1 MKRFSKLKNKKGFTL
16 LETLL
21 ATCILVI
28 VSSMLM
34 QGFITAM
41 GYSYNSSVYSRS
53 ASYNSQLCITQMA
66 EWSKRADGVASIK
79 SDGSID
85 IPETRPYYLVG
96 KVAYDQ
102 SGSFAHKKT
111 ITFGSLGTVNV
122 AVYEQKDV
130 NDDYDPTHYP
140 ELIHAPNM
148 IQGTSNIG
156 SFSSTERIKNNPNA
170 VADNRTILFYYPT
183 NNGNSPSDPYFGNT
197 HVYLQNGT
205 TYVWGYDD
213 SSEPDGVK
221 VLSVITNRTGQ

>member
-53 ASYNSQLCITQMA
+53 AAYNSQLCVTQLA
-66 EWSKRADGVASIK
+66 EWSKRADGVASIN
-79 SDGSID
+79 SDGSIND
-85 IPETRPYYLVG
+85 ETRPYYDVG
-96 KVAYDQ
+96 SKAYYQ
-102 SGSFAHKKT
+102 TGSFANLKT
-111 ITFGSLGTVNV
+111 IKFGTLGTIRV

-130 NDDYDPTHYP
+130 NDDDGV
-140 ELIHAPNM
+140 APDM
-148 IQGTSNIG
+148 IQGASNISG
-156 SFSSTERIKNNPNA
+156 FNAEQIANPNA

-183 NNGNSPSDPYFGNT
+183 NNGEDPSRPYFGNT

-205 TYVWGYDD
+205 TLVWGYDD
-213 SSEPDGVK
+213 PSQPNGVK
-221 VLSVITNRTGQ
+221 VLSLK

>member
-53 ASYNSQLCITQMA
+53 ASYNSQLCITQLA
-66 EWSKRADGVASIK
+66 EWSKRADGVASINA
-79 SDGSID
+79 DNSINA
-85 IPETRPYYLVG
+85 EARPYYEVG
-96 KVAYDQ
+96 KYGYNQ
-102 SGSFAHKKT
+102 TGSFANLKT
-111 ITFGSLGTVNV
+111 IKFGSLGKVRV

-130 NDDYDPTHYP
+130 NDDYGV
-140 ELIHAPNM
+140 APDM
-148 IQGTSNIG
+148 LQGSSNIG
-156 SFSSTERIKNNPNA
+156 SFSSTETIKSNPNA

-183 NNGNSPSDPYFGNT
+183 NNGDNPSLPYFGNT
-197 HVYLQNGT
+197 HVYLQNGST
-205 TYVWGYDD
+205 LVWGYDD
-213 SSEPDGVK
+213 PTQPNGVK
-221 VLSVITNRTGQ
+221 VLGLK

>member
-53 ASYNSQLCITQMA
+53 ASYNSQLCITQLA
-66 EWSKRADGVASIK
+66 EWSKRADGVASINADN
-79 SDGSID
+79 SVNA
-85 IPETRPYYLVG
+85 ENRPYFAVG
-96 KVAYDQ
+96 KVGYSQTA
-102 SGSFAHKKT
+102 SFTNLKT
-111 ITFGSLGTVNV
+111 IKFSTLGTVRV

-130 NDDYDPTHYP
+130 NDDHKTEADYV
-140 ELIHAPNM
+140 HAPDM
-148 IQGTSNIG
+148 LQSSSNIG
-156 SFSSTERIKNNPNA
+156 GFSAETIKSNPNA

-183 NNGNSPSDPYFGNT
+183 NNGEDPSRPYFGNT
-197 HVYLQNGT
+197 HIYLKNGT

-213 SSEPDGVK
+213 PSQPNGVK
-221 VLSVITNRTGQ
+221 VLSTITDR

>member
-53 ASYNSQLCITQMA
+53 ASYNSQLCVTQLA
-66 EWSKRADGVASIK
+66 EWSKRADGVASINN
-79 SDGSID
+79 DGSINA
-85 IPETRPYYLVG
+85 ENRPYYEVG
-96 KVAYDQ
+96 KVGYNQ
-102 SGSFAHKKT
+102 TGSFSNLKT
-111 ITFGSLGTVNV
+111 IKFGTLGSVRV

-130 NDDYDPTHYP
+130 NDDDG
-140 ELIHAPNM
+140 IAPDM
-148 IQGTSNIG
+148 IQGSSSIG
-156 SFSSTERIKNNPNA
+156 GFSAETIVSNPNA
-170 VADNRTILFYYPT
+170 VANNRTILFYYPT
-183 NNGNSPSDPYFGNT
+183 NNGEDPSRPYFGNT
-197 HVYLQNGT
+197 HVYLQNGS

-213 SSEPDGVK
+213 PTQPDGVK
-221 VLSVITNRTGQ
+221 VLSTINNRQ

>member
-53 ASYNSQLCITQMA
+53 ASYNSQLCVTKLA
-66 EWSKRADGVASIK
+66 EWSKRADGVASINL
-79 SDGSID
+79 DGSINA
-85 IPETRPYYLVG
+85 ENRPYYEVG
-96 KVAYDQ
+96 KVGYNQ
-102 SGSFAHKKT
+102 TGSFSNLKT
-111 ITFGSLGTVNV
+111 IKFGTLGSVRV

-130 NDDYDPTHYP
+130 NDDDG
-140 ELIHAPNM
+140 IAPDM
-148 IQGTSNIG
+148 IQGSSSIG
-156 SFSSTERIKNNPNA
+156 GFSAETIVSNPNA

-183 NNGNSPSDPYFGNT
+183 NNGEDPSRPYFGNT
-197 HVYLQNGT
+197 HVYLQNGS

-213 SSEPDGVK
+213 PTQPDGVK
-221 VLSVITNRTGQ
+221 VLSTINNRQ